1 MVRHFLSL
9 MDISPEELKKIIC
22 EAEKFKKSRVRSS
35 ILNGRVLAALF
46 LKPSTRT
53 RVSFEVAVRQ
63 LGGDFIFLRGDELQT
78 ARGEPLKDT
87 ARVLGRYVDGIIAR
101 VYSHRDLETLAE
113 YSGVPVINALSDM
126 EHPCQA
132 LADMLTVKEKLGRLN
147 GITLAF
153 VGDGNNVCNSL
164 ILACTMLGV
173 NIRVATPEGY
183 EPAEE
188 IVKAALAMAPPETEI
203 QILNSPEKAVEGAD
217 VVYTDVFVSMGDEA
231 EANERLS
238 VFLPRF
244 QVNRE
249 LLNLAKPSAILM
261 HCLPA
266 HRGEEITEDTL
277 EGEHSVV
284 WDQAEN
290 RLHAQKAL
298 LNFLYSRQD
307 SSFK

>member
-1 MVRHFLSL
+1 MVRSFLSV
-9 MDISPEELKKIIC
+9 MDVSPEELENLLR
-22 EAEKFKKSRVRSS
+22 EAEMIKKGKVPSKV
-35 ILNGRVLAALF
+35 LEGKVLAALF

-53 RVSFEVAVRQ
+53 RVSFEVAVRH
-63 LGGDFIFLRGDELQT
+63 LGGDLIFLREDELQLI
-78 ARGEPLKDT
+78 RGEPLKDT

-101 VYSHRDLETLAE
+101 VYRHKDLEVLAE

-132 LADMLTVKEKLGRLN
+132 LADMLTVKEKLGRLS
-147 GITLAF
+147 GVTLAF
-153 VGDGNNVCNSL
+153 IGDGNNVCHSL
-164 ILACTMLGV
+164 LLACSMLGV
-173 NIRVATPEGY
+173 NIKVATPKGY

-188 IVKAALAMAPPETEI
+188 IVKAALARASLETEI
-203 QILNSPEKAVEGAD
+203 QILNSPEEAVKGAD
-217 VVYTDVFVSMGDEA
+217 VIYTDVFVSMGDEA

-244 QVNRE
+244 QVNRK
-249 LLNLAKPSAILM
+249 LLSLAKPSAIVM

-266 HRGEEITEDTL
+266 HRGEEITEDVL
-277 EGEHSVV
+277 EGTCSVV

-298 LNFLYSRQD
+298 L
-307 SSFK
+307 SFFYG

>member
-9 MDISPEELKKIIC
+9 TDISPEELRKIIR
-22 EAEKFKKSRVRSS
+22 EAERFKRSRARSS
-35 ILNGRVLAALF
+35 ILKGKVLAALF

-63 LGGDFIFLRGDELQT
+63 LGGDLIFLRGDELQT
-78 ARGEPLKDT
+78 VRGEPLKDT

-101 VYSHRDLETLAE
+101 VYRHKDLETLAE
-113 YSGVPVINALSDM
+113 YSRVPVINALSDM

-132 LADMLTVKEKLGRLN
+132 LADMLTVKEKLGRLE
-147 GITLAF
+147 GVTLAF

-164 ILACTMLGV
+164 ILACSMLGV

-188 IVKAALAMAPPETEI
+188 TVKAARAMAPPETEI
-203 QILNSPEKAVEGAD
+203 QILNSPEEAVRGAD

-249 LLNLAKPSAILM
+249 LLKLAKPNAILM

-266 HRGEEITEDTL
+266 HRGEEITEDVL
-277 EGEHSVV
+277 EGNHSVV

-290 RLHAQKAL
+290 RLHTQKAL
-298 LNFLYSRQD
+298 LSLLYSR
-307 SSFK
+307 